1 MSLTEAWIPIGLV
14 FLVLQSPLVI
24 CAGWFAPIIG
34 AKRWL
39 WIGLTA
45 IPWLGLLFGYVL
57 ILRAIGSLLDALE
70 RQNQLKS
77 AQHLENRLNPSP
89 ATSHHLEPEVRLVRD
104 ATLSQRLI
112 G

>member
-1 MSLTEAWIPIGLV
+1 MSLIEALIPTGLV
-14 FLVLQSPLVI
+14 LLVMQSPLVI

-57 ILRAIGSLLDALE
+57 IFRAFGNLLDALE

-77 AQHLENRLNPSP
+77 AQHLEKRLSPS
-89 ATSHHLEPEVRLVRD
+89 SFSSFRLEPETHMART
-104 ATLSQRLI
+104 AALS
-112 G
+112 

>member
-1 MSLTEAWIPIGLV
+1 MSLTETLIPVGLV

-24 CAGWFAPIIG
+24 CAGWFAPIMG

-45 IPWLGLLFGYVL
+45 VPWLGLLFGYVL
-57 ILRAIGSLLDALE
+57 MFRAFGRLLDVLE
-70 RQNQLKS
+70 RRNQLQS
-77 AQHLENRLNPSP
+77 ELHLENRLNPSQMTKLHP
-89 ATSHHLEPEVRLVRD
+89 EPELRSTRS
-104 ATLSQRLI
+104 AAFSQRLI

>member
-1 MSLTEAWIPIGLV
+1 MSLIEALIPTGLV

-24 CAGWFAPIIG
+24 CAGWFAPLIG

-45 IPWLGLLFGYVL
+45 IPWLGLVFGYVL
-57 ILRAIGSLLDALE
+57 IFRAFGKLLDALE
-70 RQNQLKS
+70 KQNQLKS
-77 AQHLENRLNPSP
+77 AQHLENRLSPSHI
-89 ATSHHLEPEVRLVRD
+89 TTYRLEPETHLARS
-104 ATLSQRLI
+104 AALSQRLI

>member
-1 MSLTEAWIPIGLV
+1 MSLIEALTPTGLV

-57 ILRAIGSLLDALE
+57 IFRAFGNLLDALE

-77 AQHLENRLNPSP
+77 EQHLESRLAPSTF
-89 ATSHHLEPEVRLVRD
+89 TSYRLEPETHLTRS
-104 ATLSQRLI
+104 AALSQRPI